1 MRESRQ
7 PPSFKQ
13 EQKSRDE
20 RRACSGTA
28 FLVVGEVGR
37 VGNLGRVGR
46 VGWIGRVGKVAT
58 RSTNT
63 YPAYPAYPTYLAYLA
78 YSAYPACL
86 AYLAYSTYPIQAVS
100 WAIMSS
106 LVLVLQSFLKMF
118 PISCNFNMS
127 VVYFSFSFINFAA
140 LDKIYTNRSFL

>member
-28 FLVVGEVGR
+28 FLVVGEIGR
-37 VGNLGRVGR
+37 VGEVGS

-58 RSTNT
+58 RSANT
-63 YPAYPAYPTYLAYLA
+63 YPAYPAYPAYLAYLA
-78 YSAYPACL
+78 YSA
-86 AYLAYSTYPIQAVS
+86 YPIQAVS

-106 LVLVLQSFLKMF
+106 LVLVLQSFLKIF

-127 VVYFSFSFINFAA
+127 VVYFSFSFFNFAA
-140 LDKIYTNRSFL
+140 LEKIYTNLSFCRDIIDTIISLN

>member
-37 VGNLGRVGR
+37 VS
-46 VGWIGRVGKVAT
+46 WIGRVGKVAT
-58 RSTNT
+58 RSANT
-63 YPAYPAYPTYLAYLA
+63 YPAYPAYPAYLAYLA
-78 YSAYPACL
+78 YSAYPV
-86 AYLAYSTYPIQAVS
+86 QAVS

-106 LVLVLQSFLKMF
+106 LVLVLQSFLNIF
-118 PISCNFNMS
+118 QILCDFNLS
-127 VVYFSFSFINFAA
+127 VVYFSFSFFNFAA
-140 LDKIYTNRSFL
+140 WDKIYTNRSFL

>member
-37 VGNLGRVGR
+37 VGEIGKVGR
-46 VGWIGRVGKVAT
+46 IGEVGKIGRVGKVGET
-58 RSTNT
+58 
-63 YPAYPAYPTYLAYLA
+63 
-78 YSAYPACL
+78 
-86 AYLAYSTYPIQAVS
+86 
-100 WAIMSS
+100 SS
-106 LVLVLQSFLKMF
+106 KHDMLVFLL
-118 PISCNFNMS
+118 
-127 VVYFSFSFINFAA
+127 FIF
-140 LDKIYTNRSFL
+140 I

>member
-37 VGNLGRVGR
+37 VGEIGKVGR
-46 VGWIGRVGKVAT
+46 VGEVGKIGEVVMVG
-58 RSTNT
+58 
-63 YPAYPAYPTYLAYLA
+63 
-78 YSAYPACL
+78 YS
-86 AYLAYSTYPIQAVS
+86 
-100 WAIMSS
+100 
-106 LVLVLQSFLKMF
+106 K
-118 PISCNFNMS
+118 N
-127 VVYFSFSFINFAA
+127 SFSLRPWRSCHDA
-140 LDKIYTNRSFL
+140 LR

>member
-28 FLVVGEVGR
+28 FLVVGEIGR
-37 VGNLGRVGR
+37 VGEVGS

-58 RSTNT
+58 RSANT
-63 YPAYPAYPTYLAYLA
+63 YPAYPAYLAYLA
-78 YSAYPACL
+78 YSA
-86 AYLAYSTYPIQAVS
+86 YPIQAVS

-106 LVLVLQSFLKMF
+106 LVLVLQSFF
-118 PISCNFNMS
+118 NIFQISCN
-127 VVYFSFSFINFAA
+127 
-140 LDKIYTNRSFL
+140 LT

>member
-37 VGNLGRVGR
+37 VG
-46 VGWIGRVGKVAT
+46 RVGKVGET
-58 RSTNT
+58 
-63 YPAYPAYPTYLAYLA
+63 
-78 YSAYPACL
+78 
-86 AYLAYSTYPIQAVS
+86 
-100 WAIMSS
+100 SS
-106 LVLVLQSFLKMF
+106 KHDMLVFLL
-118 PISCNFNMS
+118 
-127 VVYFSFSFINFAA
+127 FIF
-140 LDKIYTNRSFL
+140 I